1 MRTAIGHVRFIPIA
15 TQKRTSDAGS
25 ARPWSGVRCQI
36 SFVAANEAAF
46 NGGGAPEIPDLLLK
60 D

>member
-1 MRTAIGHVRFIPIA
+1 MSALLPIA